1 MSMLPYYFEDAR
13 DEKGTKKDNRYL
25 FEGLKINGEGGT
37 GRSDL
42 FIKTVTR
49 RKTAFVRSACLN
61 RYDKKPFRRCRS
73 GFYTFY
79 PTGILLLSMVLDHY
93 IAVQIKKSD
102 DRFLLYMDKEI

>member
-1 MSMLPYYFEDAR
+1 MLPYYFEDAR

-49 RKTAFVRSACLN
+49 RKTAFVIEFKVAGKFQEPDRKAEGAL
-61 RYDKKPFRRCRS
+61 RQ
-73 GFYTFY
+73 
-79 PTGILLLSMVLDHY
+79 
-93 IAVQIKKSD
+93 IA
-102 DRFLLYMDKEI
+102 DRQYVRDVICCEL